1 MAMQVRCACRQLK
14 SKMRCADARQ
24 LAAAR
29 HQPAPVEGAAAALLD
44 CDAKCQQRI
53 KVGPGC
59 HTKLLCQWRALLC
72 YWTAMPRASSAS
84 R

>member
-14 SKMRCADARQ
+14 SKMRCGDARQ

-29 HQPAPVEGAAAALLD
+29 HQPAPVEGAAAALQD

-59 HTKLLCQWRALLC
+59 HTQLLCQGRALPLRC
-72 YWTAMPRASSAS
+72 WL
-84 R
+84 